1 MSNKLVLE
9 AKVSKALQKIR
20 PYLLTDGGD
29 VVLKDITDENI
40 ARIKLLGACQTCPIS
55 KMTMQAGVKQTVMSD
70 VPELKDII
78 TIN

>member
-1 MSNKLVLE
+1 MTKLTLE
-9 AKVSKALQKIR
+9 TKVSKALQKIR

-40 ARIKLLGACQTCPIS
+40 ARIELLGACQTCPMAE
-55 KMTMQAGVKQTVMSD
+55 MTMQAGVKQTVMGD

-78 TIN
+78 TIH